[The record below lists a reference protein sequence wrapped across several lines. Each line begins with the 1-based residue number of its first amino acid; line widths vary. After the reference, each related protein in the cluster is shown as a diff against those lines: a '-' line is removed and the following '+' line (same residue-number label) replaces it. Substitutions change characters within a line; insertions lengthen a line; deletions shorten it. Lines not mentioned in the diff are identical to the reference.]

1 MPKSKQRGGAKAH
14 KERVRRW
21 KVRREDNFNRIRNKV
36 QKEMEAEMEKMKE
49 NQTDIVE
56 VEDTE
61 TNKEGV

>member
-14 KERVRRW
+14 KDRVRRW
-21 KVRREDNFNRIRNKV
+21 KVRREDNFNRIRKKV